1 MSREREG
8 RERVL
13 LQAHTLFLERGFAEV
28 SMQQIADAVGMTK
41 ASLYYH
47 FRNKEDLF
55 AHVVKY
61 ETERMIQGI
70 RSELDGV
77 DSFEEQLM
85 RLACFAFT
93 VLRTDMG
100 RLMSDCKRYLGNGRH
115 WHDFDGDHL
124 DPIGVLRPY
133 FERAQ
138 ATGELRPIDLDTA
151 IIAFVSMIVGA
162 LKVGEEH
169 PEVMRPGPQE
179 AETLVDLFLR
189 GALARSPALRP

>member
-93 VLRTDMG
+93 VRRTDMG
-100 RLMSDCKRYLGNGRH
+100 RLMSDCKRYVGKGRH
-115 WHDFDGDHL
+115 WHDFDKDYP

-151 IIAFVSMIVGA
+151 IIAFVSMIAGA
-162 LKVGEEH
+162 LKIGEEY
-169 PEVMRPGPQE
+169 PADMRPGTRE
-179 AETLVDLFLR
+179 AETLVDLYLH
-189 GALARSPALRP
+189 GAMARSLAPQA